1 MQFDNEWRSE
11 HQARPSQSTTQ
22 AATAQ
27 QLTTR
32 RIFEQMIEDEVRSGR
47 LTPWRRRRI
56 VRYAASLHL
65 SAVEAGEIIESC
77 RRRVHEQLG
86 GHASSGVFKLPDPPT
101 PAVTRAL
108 LTWFV
113 LVLAII
119 LNLLVLSW
127 L

>member
-1 MQFDNEWRSE
+1 MYFDNQWRREDQVPTASS
-11 HQARPSQSTTQ
+11 ASSP
-22 AATAQ
+22 ATAQ

-32 RIFEQMIEDEVRSGR
+32 RIFEQMIEDEVRAGR

-65 SAVEAGEIIESC
+65 TAVEAGQIIEDC
-77 RRRVHEQLG
+77 RKRVYAQRNG
-86 GHASSGVFKLPDPPT
+86 QTSSGVFKIPDPPT
-101 PAVTRAL
+101 PAVARAL

-113 LVLAII
+113 LLLAII
-119 LNLLVLSW
+119 LNLIVLSW